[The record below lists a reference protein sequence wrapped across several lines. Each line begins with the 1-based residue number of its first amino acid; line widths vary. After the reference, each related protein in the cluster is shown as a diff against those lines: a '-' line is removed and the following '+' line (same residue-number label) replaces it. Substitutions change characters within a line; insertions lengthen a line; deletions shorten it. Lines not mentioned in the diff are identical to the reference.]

1 MGLFEDSLDCLKKSL
16 QIIPQNEELH
26 RVEIHRKI
34 GDTLWDKG
42 DVEESAKILEEGLKI
57 LGVHLPSAKWKV
69 ILGII
74 KEFFI
79 QYLHILFPKILV
91 AQEYKE
97 DPVRYL
103 ISRIYGRL
111 THTYYFSDINKTF
124 YLFLKNLN
132 TLEKIGPCSDLAY
145 LYIGGGPIYAAIGNF
160 NLARR
165 SVDKGIAL
173 AQKIKD
179 KTREGCGYSYKSYVM
194 YVFNNLEEAEKS
206 ARRGVDILSKLGEYW
221 DLGVSYSFLLHS
233 LHIRGRLKESVEIGE
248 DFFSKAY
255 ESKSLQTLGWALFK
269 KEYGRILIGD
279 LNEQMLQNID
289 RGCNLCLKTKDF
301 PNTLYAL
308 SVKAFFYLR
317 KQNYLL
323 AEKTVQEIKKLFPV
337 YYNKGC
343 WMLEAFPISAQ
354 VYIEMILNLSLD
366 SFQKKQYLKKAKW
379 FIQKGLNYSKTYPFI
394 KSWTLRVYAD
404 YLYLIGKT
412 KKAQKIFEQAIKFS
426 KTHHHNYQLG
436 MCYYDWA
443 RFLLKQKDPTFQN
456 KAISLLKE
464 AHQIFV
470 KCGALLDQ
478 KNTEKLL
485 GIKEEKKPSISEET
499 TTTSVSLAEKSRQ
512 ISLIEATHLIS
523 SILDLDLLLE
533 KILQLSI
540 KMSGAQRG
548 FILLYHPQTK
558 KLELALSYPQKN
570 TSPQLDYPSLKISK
584 TIISFVEKNKKGIIY
599 PPISSQKELLQK
611 SESILFY
618 GIRSILCNPLLSK
631 GHLLGM
637 IYLDSLLAEGVF
649 EEKDLEVLNTICN
662 QASIS
667 IENARLYKE
676 AQEKARMEQELIT
689 AHQIQQSLLPPKG
702 IKIEDFNIEG
712 IMQPARE
719 VGGDYYDFILY
730 HPHKI
735 GIVVAD
741 VSGKGLDSG
750 MVMSMTK
757 SAIYTLSEQ
766 NLSPQQLVIKLN
778 NLLYK
783 QLHQQKFISLIY
795 AEYLPQDNTLR
806 WAGAGQEHI
815 IIYSPQG
822 IKTLKTGGIVLGML
836 EDVSPYITQN
846 QIKLQPQQK
855 IIFYT
860 DGVIEAKNPQGKM
873 LSLQGFLNLIQQTPL
888 NLDSLSFLQ
897 HLKQKIQQFIQ
908 NAPQYDDWTVVVM
921 GKGEG
926 G

>member
-1 MGLFEDSLDCLKKSL
+1 
-16 QIIPQNEELH
+16 
-26 RVEIHRKI
+26 
-34 GDTLWDKG
+34 
-42 DVEESAKILEEGLKI
+42 
-57 LGVHLPSAKWKV
+57 
-69 ILGII
+69 
-74 KEFFI
+74 
-79 QYLHILFPKILV
+79 
-91 AQEYKE
+91 
-97 DPVRYL
+97 
-103 ISRIYGRL
+103 
-111 THTYYFSDINKTF
+111 
-124 YLFLKNLN
+124 
-132 TLEKIGPCSDLAY
+132 
-145 LYIGGGPIYAAIGNF
+145 
-160 NLARR
+160 
-165 SVDKGIAL
+165 
-173 AQKIKD
+173 
-179 KTREGCGYSYKSYVM
+179 
-194 YVFNNLEEAEKS
+194 
-206 ARRGVDILSKLGEYW
+206 
-221 DLGVSYSFLLHS
+221 
-233 LHIRGRLKESVEIGE
+233 
-248 DFFSKAY
+248 
-255 ESKSLQTLGWALFK
+255 
-269 KEYGRILIGD
+269 
-279 LNEQMLQNID
+279 
-289 RGCNLCLKTKDF
+289 
-301 PNTLYAL
+301 
-308 SVKAFFYLR
+308 
-317 KQNYLL
+317 
-323 AEKTVQEIKKLFPV
+323 
-337 YYNKGC
+337 
-343 WMLEAFPISAQ
+343 
-354 VYIEMILNLSLD
+354 
-366 SFQKKQYLKKAKW
+366 
-379 FIQKGLNYSKTYPFI
+379 
-394 KSWTLRVYAD
+394 
-404 YLYLIGKT
+404 LIGKT

-456 KAISLLKE
+456 KAISLLRE

-689 AHQIQQSLLPPKG
+689 AHQIQQSLLPPK
-702 IKIEDFNIEG
+702 
-712 IMQPARE
+712 
-719 VGGDYYDFILY
+719 
-730 HPHKI
+730 
-735 GIVVAD
+735 
-741 VSGKGLDSG
+741 
-750 MVMSMTK
+750 
-757 SAIYTLSEQ
+757 
-766 NLSPQQLVIKLN
+766 
-778 NLLYK
+778 
-783 QLHQQKFISLIY
+783 
-795 AEYLPQDNTLR
+795 

-846 QIKLQPQQK
+846 QIKLQQQK

-921 GKGEG
+921 GRG
-926 G
+926 